1 MNNEVLVM
9 QIVGFKYIMN
19 GIISM
24 NTLSEIIHARR
35 FNLCVSLL
43 LASIF
48 GFFAYAHLVKFL
60 ETRELSL
67 LLIIISETL
76 ATAFF
81 IFRSDPKTVSTIPSD
96 WVVAIMGTF
105 APLLLRPTSYGVL
118 PQAEL
123 LIVLGTMLQIAGL
136 ISLNRSFA
144 LVAAKREIKT
154 TWMYRVVR
162 HPLYASYF
170 LILGGYV
177 LVHTTA
183 TNLIIYMITMTFLCI
198 RAFREE
204 NHLSLDPV
212 YRNYMLDVRYRVIP
226 CVF

>member
-1 MNNEVLVM
+1 
-9 QIVGFKYIMN
+9 
-19 GIISM
+19 M
-24 NTLSEIIHARR
+24 NTLSEIIQTRR
-35 FNLCVSLL
+35 FNLCISLL

-48 GFFAYAHLVKFL
+48 GFFAYAHLMVFL
-60 ETRELSL
+60 DTRELSL
-67 LLIIISETL
+67 LLVLISETL

-96 WVVAIMGTF
+96 WIVAVMGTF
-105 APLLLRPTSYGVL
+105 APLFLRPADYGVL
-118 PQAEL
+118 PQAEVLIL
-123 LIVLGTMLQIAGL
+123 LGIMLQIAGL

-154 TWMYRVVR
+154 SLMYRIVR

-170 LILGGYV
+170 LIFGGYV
-177 LVHTTA
+177 LVHTTI
-183 TNLIIYMITMTFLCI
+183 TNLVIYMITMAFLCI

-226 CVF
+226 YVF